1 MVAIVRAESLK
12 SFREKRKH
20 IFVDTFA
27 VLKSQRQAIFDK
39 IDKDRKKEAERN
51 KKMEMIKGD

>member
-12 SFREKRKH
+12 SFREKRKQ

-39 IDKDRKKEAERN
+39 IDKDQKKEAERN
-51 KKMEMIKGD
+51 KKMEIIKGD